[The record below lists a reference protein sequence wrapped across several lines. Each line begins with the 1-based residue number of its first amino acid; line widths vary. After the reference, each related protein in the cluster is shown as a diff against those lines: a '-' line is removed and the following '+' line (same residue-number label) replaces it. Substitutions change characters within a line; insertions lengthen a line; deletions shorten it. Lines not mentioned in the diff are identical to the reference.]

1 MCARTDDGFVLVG
14 SGVAP
19 LQHALELLVGPR
31 IQVDRLDS
39 ADVRT
44 HTTVNTR
51 ASTCLVSK
59 RLNA

>member
-1 MCARTDDGFVLVG
+1 MSEDFVLVG

-19 LQHALELLVGPR
+19 LQHALKLLVGPR

-39 ADVRT
+39 TDVRS

-51 ASTCLVSK
+51 ASIGLVSK
-59 RLNA
+59 RLDLY